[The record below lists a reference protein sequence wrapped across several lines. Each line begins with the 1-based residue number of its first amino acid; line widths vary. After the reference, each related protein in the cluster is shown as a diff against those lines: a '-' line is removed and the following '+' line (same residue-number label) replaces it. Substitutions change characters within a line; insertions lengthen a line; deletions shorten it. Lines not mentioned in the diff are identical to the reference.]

1 MINQESNAVVQ
12 EIESR
17 PNLTL
22 ELYKLTPDE
31 LVAKLEND
39 QIVKIYQD
47 HSPSQLYNGKFPS
60 NTVEAYPIEISHEQ
74 KKLIDNI
81 FKNISEHLIRIKIW
95 RRYNFEDSQREK
107 QMSERQIIYYQL
119 FNSLFFQNQ
128 EDVCEFTLEEISKID
143 LNKLVLVFNYQNIK
157 NNPFKYFTKDSLSR
171 WLIDK
176 TSYPNRTNISWEN
189 DLAIIFK
196 GFVNEN
202 GDRSIQGFCLTVQE
216 LKDFFSSDIRVRKN
230 KIMECISSSRYEII
244 ISLLDNNVIENPF
257 TPEDINL
264 LLKKII
270 TSDNVN
276 LGIFT
281 WLKKMNASIN
291 SQELEIIC
299 LVQYLIKPSSNLAK
313 LLNDFNKEMLS
324 ESSSI
329 DHNASLS
336 IGNIL
341 NLLKYTDSFQLFNF
355 ELNANYSLRSL
366 FEYSRTNISKLLVR
380 SMVLS
385 IQKGDSRSIE
395 FFLKRS
401 YFSRNFY
408 SEFLVK
414 NNFREEDN
422 LLLTAL
428 KKGNHEI
435 IKKLSSYVSLDIV
448 DSYKNNAL
456 AIAIDLGNAKLAK
469 FILDENLIS
478 NLNQVNINQ
487 ETPYLLA
494 LKNSQDELAISLK
507 DKIDPSE
514 LEPTNYNF
522 LANMASKDPR
532 IRQFIS
538 IDIDLIKKILDQFP
552 NDESSKIIK
561 DKLMIL
567 ASKNGNK
574 KMVELLINK
583 GADVNAVDE
592 YGISALQHSV
602 MKKNIGTTHI
612 LLTNSADINYSNPL
626 NNSAILYAIASQ
638 NKEITELLLKSNP
651 NLSML
656 NERIEVSP
664 RSCFSLLK
672 TPICKIIIKQNNLEQ
687 ENQITISNP
696 EMIKLVRRLM
706 RQPSSQQPSSQSI
719 NSSASSLAITT
730 QRISNLG

>member
-1 MINQESNAVVQ
+1 MINQQINTESQ
-12 EIESR
+12 ESESR
-17 PNLTL
+17 LEFTL
-22 ELYKLTPDE
+22 ESLQLAFDQLRAQLK
-31 LVAKLEND
+31 NG
-39 QIVKIYQD
+39 QIVEIIRD
-47 HSPSQLYNGKFPS
+47 GSPSPLYNGKFPS
-60 NTVEAYPIEISHEQ
+60 DTIASSQIIFSDEQ
-74 KKLIDNI
+74 KKFLDNI
-81 FKNISEHLIRIKIW
+81 LIKINEYLIRIKIW
-95 RRYNFEDSQREK
+95 QRYYIENSQREK
-107 QMSERQIIYYQL
+107 QISEKQIIYYQL
-119 FNSLFFQNQ
+119 LNSLFLQNK
-128 EDVCEFTLEEISKID
+128 EDVCEFTLEEITALD
-143 LNKLVLVFNYQNIK
+143 LNKLVLIFNYQNIE

-176 TSYPNRTNISWEN
+176 TSYPNRTNISWES

-202 GDRSIQGFCLTVQE
+202 GDRSIQAFCLTIQE
-216 LKDFFSSDIRVRKN
+216 FKDFFSSDARVRKN
-230 KIMECISSSRYEII
+230 KIIEYISSSKYEII
-244 ISLLDNNVIENPF
+244 ISLLDNDVMENPF

-264 LLKKII
+264 LLKKIL

-276 LGIFT
+276 LEIFN

-313 LLNDFNKEMLS
+313 LLKDFDEQMPG

-329 DHNASLS
+329 DHNALIS
-336 IGNIL
+336 IRNIL
-341 NLLKYTDSFQLFNF
+341 NLLKDTDSYKDFQNKLEFDD
-355 ELNANYSLRSL
+355 SIRSL

-380 SMVLS
+380 SMVLA
-385 IQKGDSRSIE
+385 IQKGDSRTIE

-401 YFSRNFY
+401 YFSKDFY

-435 IKKLSSYVSLDIV
+435 IKMLSSHVSLDIV

-456 AIAIDLGNAKLAK
+456 AIAINLGNAKLAK
-469 FILDENLIS
+469 FIVDENLIS
-478 NLNQVNINQ
+478 NLNQANISK

-494 LKNSQDELAISLK
+494 LKNSQDELAISIK
-507 DKIDPSE
+507 DKIDPRE
-514 LEPTNYNF
+514 LQRTNYNF
-522 LANMASKDPR
+522 LAKMAS
-532 IRQFIS
+532 
-538 IDIDLIKKILDQFP
+538 DLTRFNRENIELIEKILDQFP
-552 NDESSKIIK
+552 SDESSKIIK

-574 KMVELLINK
+574 KMVELLISK
-583 GADVNAVDE
+583 GGDVNAVDE
-592 YGISALQHSV
+592 NGISALQHSV
-602 MKKNIGTTHI
+602 MRKNIGTTQI
-612 LLTNSADINYSNPL
+612 MLRNSVDINYSNPL

-638 NKEITELLLKSNP
+638 NNEITELLLKSNP

-656 NERIEVSP
+656 GERIEVSP

-672 TPICKIIIKQNNLEQ
+672 NPICKITINSDNPQQ
-687 ENQITISNP
+687 ENQITISDP
-696 EMIKLVRRLM
+696 RMIKLVRRLM

-719 NSSASSLAITT
+719 NSSASSLVITT
-730 QRISNLG
+730 ERSSNLG

>member
-1 MINQESNAVVQ
+1 MINQQINTESQ
-12 EIESR
+12 ESESR
-17 PNLTL
+17 LEFTL
-22 ELYKLTPDE
+22 ESLQLAFDQLRAQLK
-31 LVAKLEND
+31 NG
-39 QIVKIYQD
+39 QIVEIIRD
-47 HSPSQLYNGKFPS
+47 GSPSQLYNGKFPS
-60 NTVEAYPIEISHEQ
+60 DTIASSPIIFSDEQ
-74 KKLIDNI
+74 KKFLDDILKKID
-81 FKNISEHLIRIKIW
+81 EYLIRIRIW
-95 RRYNFEDSQREK
+95 QRYYIENSRREK
-107 QMSERQIIYYQL
+107 QIGEKQIIYFQL
-119 FNSLFFQNQ
+119 LNSLFLQNK
-128 EDVCEFTLEEISKID
+128 EDVCEFTLEEITSID
-143 LNKLVLVFNYQNIK
+143 LNKLVLIFNYQNIE
-157 NNPFKYFTKDSLSR
+157 NNPFKYFTKDSLDR

-202 GDRSIQGFCLTVQE
+202 GDRSIQAFCLTMQE
-216 LKDFFSSDIRVRKN
+216 FKDVFSPNARVRKN
-230 KIMECISSSRYEII
+230 KIMEYISSSKYEII
-244 ISLLDNNVIENPF
+244 ISLLDNDVIPNPF

-264 LLKKII
+264 LLKKIL
-270 TSDNVN
+270 TSNNVN
-276 LGIFT
+276 LEIFN

-313 LLNDFNKEMLS
+313 LLNDFNKEMLG

-329 DHNASLS
+329 DHDGSLS
-336 IGNIL
+336 IRNIL
-341 NLLKYTDSFQLFNF
+341 ILLRNTDSFEAFQDKLGVD
-355 ELNANYSLRSL
+355 YSIRSL
-366 FEYSRTNISKLLVR
+366 FENSRTNISKLLVR
-380 SMVLS
+380 SIILA
-385 IQKGDSRSIE
+385 IQRQDSRSIV

-428 KKGNHEI
+428 KEGNHKI
-435 IKKLSSYVSLDIV
+435 IKMLSSYVSLDIA

-456 AIAIDLGNAKLAK
+456 AIAIDLGNAKLTK

-478 NLNQVNINQ
+478 NLNQANINQ

-507 DKIDPSE
+507 DKIDPME
-514 LEPTNYNF
+514 LERTNYNF
-522 LANMASKDPR
+522 LAKMASDLTRFRPEN
-532 IRQFIS
+532 IE
-538 IDIDLIKKILDQFP
+538 LIKKILDQFP

-574 KMVELLINK
+574 KMVELLISK
-583 GADVNAVDE
+583 GGDVNAVDE
-592 YGISALQHSV
+592 NGISALQHSV
-602 MKKNIGTTHI
+602 MRKDIATTQI
-612 LLTNSADINYSNPL
+612 LLTNSININYSNPL

-638 NKEITELLLKSNP
+638 NNEITELLFKSNP

-672 TPICKIIIKQNNLEQ
+672 NPICKITINQDNPQQ
-687 ENQITISNP
+687 ENQITISDP
-696 EMIKLVRRLM
+696 RMIKLVRRLM

-719 NSSASSLAITT
+719 NSSASSLVITT
-730 QRISNLG
+730 ERSSNLG